1 MYVGVIGLMTWLALP
16 WDLQWG
22 VAQGVTCQFQTPVQ
36 CRRNQWGFELQ
47 VLRDA
52 DLSTWP
58 PLYRV
63 FQRVTTLRRDQAL
76 LVLRV
81 RWINRSSEALLIEP
95 SAVWF
100 WLQSER
106 PLSPLQW
113 EDLMGLLNQPNLP
126 QTPDGQWFQSHT
138 MVEVVYVPPNHFTER
153 FLLFR
158 VPTEGWNRC
167 QVHFDP
173 VWVGTQ
179 PLGVRLFC
187 RKKGQVGR

>member
-1 MYVGVIGLMTWLALP
+1 MHVGIVGLLAVLALP
-16 WDLQWG
+16 WDLQWS

-36 CRRNQWGFELQ
+36 CLRDRWGFEIQ
-47 VLRDA
+47 VLRDT

-58 PLYRV
+58 LLSRIA
-63 FQRVTTLRRDQAL
+63 QRVSLLRKDQAL

-81 RWINRSSEALLIEP
+81 RWINRSPDALMIEP

-113 EDLMGLLNQPNLP
+113 EDLMGLLDQPNLT
-126 QTPDGQWFQSHT
+126 QTPDGQWLQAHT

-158 VPTEGWNRC
+158 IPTEGWSRC

-173 VWVGTQ
+173 VWVGAQ
-179 PLGVRLFC
+179 PMGARLFC
-187 RKKGQVGR
+187 RKKRP

>member
-1 MYVGVIGLMTWLALP
+1 MHVAVFSVLVLWAFP
-16 WDLQWG
+16 WDLQWSA
-22 VAQGVTCQFQTPVQ
+22 AQGVTCQFQTPVQ

-63 FQRVTTLRRDQAL
+63 FQRVTTLRRDQTL

-81 RWINRSSEALLIEP
+81 RWINRSPEALVIEP

-113 EDLMGLLNQPNLP
+113 EDLMGLLDQPNLP
-126 QTPDGQWFQSHT
+126 QTPEGRWFQSHT
-138 MVEVVYVPPNHFTER
+138 AVEAVYVPPNHFTER

-158 VPTEGWNRC
+158 IPTEGWSRC

-179 PLGVRLFC
+179 PVGARLFC
-187 RKKGQVGR
+187 RKKRP